1 MITTKNQ
8 SESNMAKVAVLK
20 MAMKEEQFE
29 ERIAGWLAQHPKAKI
44 VSTAGVNAL
53 LVIFYEE

>member
-1 MITTKNQ
+1 MV
-8 SESNMAKVAVLK
+8 KVAVIK
-20 MAMKEEQFE
+20 QVMKEEQFE

-44 VSTAGVNAL
+44 VSTAGINAV